1 MGSGMGEPAGPV
13 GDDARMSVD
22 IAELELRNGSRVR
35 LRRATADDVPALVR
49 LMADDAI
56 SAGRESAD
64 LAPYER
70 AFARIDAD
78 PGQLLVIGDL
88 GGEPACTLQLTVIP
102 GLARGG
108 ALRGQVEAVRVRSH
122 LRSQGIG
129 EALLQWAA
137 EELRSR
143 GCAVAQLTTDKRRAD
158 AHRFYARLGW
168 VASHEGFK
176 LQL

>member
-1 MGSGMGEPAGPV
+1 VS
-13 GDDARMSVD
+13 DDDLAV
-22 IAELELRNGSRVR
+22 LEGRDGLRIG
-35 LRRATADDVPALVR
+35 LRRARAGDVPSLVR

-64 LAPYER
+64 LAPYEN
-70 AFARIDAD
+70 AFARIHAD
-78 PGQLLVIGDL
+78 PDQLLVVGHV

-108 ALRGQVEAVRVRSH
+108 AVRGQVEAVRVRSD
-122 LRSQGIG
+122 LRSRGIG
-129 EALLQWAA
+129 EALLRWAV

-143 GCAVAQLTTDKRRAD
+143 GCVVAQLTTDKRRVD

>member
-1 MGSGMGEPAGPV
+1 MT
-13 GDDARMSVD
+13 DDLAVLEARD
-22 IAELELRNGSRVR
+22 GLRVL
-35 LRRATADDVPALVR
+35 LRRASAADVPALVR

-78 PGQLLVIGDL
+78 AGQLLVVGEVD
-88 GGEPACTLQLTVIP
+88 GEPACTLQLTVIP

-108 ALRGQVEAVRVRSH
+108 ALRGQVEAVRVRSD
-122 LRSQGIG
+122 LRSRGIG
-129 EALLQWAA
+129 DALLRWAA
-137 EELRSR
+137 DELRAR
-143 GCAVAQLTTDKRRAD
+143 GCAVAQLTTDKRRLD

-168 VASHEGFK
+168 VNSHEGFK

>member
-1 MGSGMGEPAGPV
+1 M
-13 GDDARMSVD
+13 
-22 IAELELRNGSRVR
+22 
-35 LRRATADDVPALVR
+35 ADDV
-49 LMADDAI
+49 I

-78 PGQLLVIGDL
+78 PDQLLVVGEVDD
-88 GGEPACTLQLTVIP
+88 EPACTLQLTVIP

-108 ALRGQVEAVRVRSH
+108 ALRGQVEAVRVRSD
-122 LRSQGIG
+122 LRSRGIG
-129 EALLQWAA
+129 DALLRWAA
-137 EELRSR
+137 DELRAR
-143 GCAVAQLTTDKRRAD
+143 GCAVAQLTTDKRRLD

-168 VASHEGFK
+168 VNSHEGFK

>member
-1 MGSGMGEPAGPV
+1 
-13 GDDARMSVD
+13 MSVD

-35 LRRATADDVPALVR
+35 LRRATAHDVPALVR

-56 SAGRESAD
+56 SSGRESAD

-78 PGQLLVIGDL
+78 PGQLLVIGELD
-88 GGEPACTLQLTVIP
+88 GEPACTLQLTVIP

-108 ALRGQVEAVRVRSH
+108 ALRGQVEAVRVRSD

-129 EALLQWAA
+129 EALLRWAA
-137 EELRSR
+137 GELRSR
-143 GCAVAQLTTDKRRAD
+143 GCAVAQLTTDKRRID

>member
-1 MGSGMGEPAGPV
+1 VS
-13 GDDARMSVD
+13 DDLAVLEARD
-22 IAELELRNGSRVR
+22 GLRVL
-35 LRRATADDVPALVR
+35 LRRASAADVPALVR

-78 PGQLLVIGDL
+78 ADQLLVVGEVD
-88 GGEPACTLQLTVIP
+88 GEPACTLQLTVIP

-108 ALRGQVEAVRVRSH
+108 ALRGQVEAVRVRSD
-122 LRSQGIG
+122 LRSRGIG
-129 EALLQWAA
+129 DALLRWAA
-137 EELRSR
+137 GELRAR
-143 GCAVAQLTTDKRRAD
+143 GCAVAQLTTDKRRLD

-168 VASHEGFK
+168 VNSHEGFK

>member
-1 MGSGMGEPAGPV
+1 V
-13 GDDARMSVD
+13 GDDAPVIDDDLTVLDGRGG
-22 IAELELRNGSRVR
+22 LQVR
-35 LRRATADDVPALVR
+35 LRRARAADVPALVR
-49 LMADDAI
+49 LMSDDVI

-78 PGQLLVIGDL
+78 PDQLLVVGDL
-88 GGEPACTLQLTVIP
+88 DDDPVCTLQLTVIP

-108 ALRGQVEAVRVRSH
+108 ALRGQVEAVRVRSD

-129 EALLQWAA
+129 EAVLRWAA
-137 EELRSR
+137 GELRSR
-143 GCAVAQLTTDKRRAD
+143 GCAVAQLTTDKRRTD

-168 VASHEGFK
+168 VNSHEGFK

>member
-1 MGSGMGEPAGPV
+1 VATL
-13 GDDARMSVD
+13 GDDAPMSDDDLAV
-22 IAELELRNGSRVR
+22 LEGRDGLRVR
-35 LRRATADDVPALVR
+35 LRRARAGDVPALVR

-64 LAPYER
+64 LAPYEH
-70 AFARIDAD
+70 ALARIDAD
-78 PGQLLVIGDL
+78 RNQLLVVGDV

-108 ALRGQVEAVRVRSH
+108 ALRGQVEAVRVRSD
-122 LRSQGIG
+122 LRSRGIG
-129 EALLQWAA
+129 EALLRWAV

-143 GCAVAQLTTDKRRAD
+143 GCAVAQLTTDKRRVD